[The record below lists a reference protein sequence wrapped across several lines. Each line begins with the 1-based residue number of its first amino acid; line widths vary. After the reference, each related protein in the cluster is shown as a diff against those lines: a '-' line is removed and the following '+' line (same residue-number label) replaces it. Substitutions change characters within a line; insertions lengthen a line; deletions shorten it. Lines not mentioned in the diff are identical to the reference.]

1 MEDSIGL
8 KHLEDKHIDQG
19 IFIIKTK
26 NSLREGKTFDYD
38 FVYLDK
44 EGAHYLREK
53 SYWIGYRCLR
63 D

>member
-19 IFIIKTK
+19 ILLLKTK
-26 NSLREGKTFDYD
+26 NSLREGEKTFDYD

-44 EGAHYLREK
+44 EEP
-53 SYWIGYRCLR
+53 II
-63 D
+63 